1 MNVTNKEYQLLEE
14 KIQSLSEQW
23 TNLIEQETVIIPEE
37 RSTFKAFPA
46 FSQLQLQINIEQY
59 RSFILELYSL
69 LKEYHSGLAEDLE
82 RLEMEMT
89 NEVLIQWIKEAIAV
103 NDVYFEN
110 FAAEH
115 QVAEWIPFFVA
126 EHPLRPFLQKASIEM
141 TEELNK
147 AKAQGCCP
155 ACGEAP
161 RVAIINKKGKKEI
174 TCPRCHYAWEVKK
187 ISCAHCGS
195 EEAGKIEILR
205 VEKDDSSEIHVCHD
219 CQGYTKVIDVRKL
232 IQIEAI
238 SMLDLKTIHLDII
251 AQENGFGLA
260 EVKEVH

>member
-14 KIQSLSEQW
+14 KIQTLSEQW
-23 TNLIEQETVIIPEE
+23 TNLLEQETVTILEQ
-37 RSTFKAFPA
+37 RSTLKAFPA
-46 FSQLQLQINIEQY
+46 FSQLQLQIDIEQY
-59 RSFILELYSL
+59 RSFILELFSL
-69 LKEYHSGLAEDLE
+69 LKEYQSDLDEALE
-82 RLEMEMT
+82 RLEMEIT
-89 NEVLIQWIKEAIAV
+89 DEVLVQWIKEAIAV
-103 NDVYFEN
+103 NDVYFES
-110 FAAEH
+110 FAEKH
-115 QVAEWIPFFVA
+115 RVAEWIPFFVA
-126 EHPLRPFLQKASIEM
+126 EHPLRPFLQKAAAEM
-141 TEELNK
+141 TEELHK
-147 AKAQGCCP
+147 AEAQGCCP

-219 CQGYTKVIDVRKL
+219 CQGYTKVIDVRKF
-232 IQIEAI
+232 IQVEAI

-251 AQENGFGLA
+251 AQENGFGLV

>member
-89 NEVLIQWIKEAIAV
+89 NEVLIQWIKEAIEV